1 MKIMMKLLIL
11 LTCILTSSAWA
22 GNSIYIS
29 GNDTS
34 GSGSG
39 ETIFIKQDGANNK
52 VGTSMSSGSEDY
64 FDIHGNN
71 VTVIIKQIG
80 DSNTTAAWSTFKCTN
95 CTLDY
100 QVNGDSNVLNTD
112 IDEIDDSGWWI
123 DVDIT
128 GNSNILAIND
138 TNQSTNGVQNFNV
151 DLDIR
156 GDSNDIWLNHNGNAD
171 NHHLYVY
178 VYGDSNDIEYNMV
191 NGGTGKNTTANAA
204 VGHYN
209 SPDHGMVGDPDLV
222 TIDFWI
228 IGSSNTV
235 HGATHGDNNYM
246 LVEVYGS
253 GQSNILD
260 VHPNANCY
268 VRMVQLGDNEK
279 AYLRV
284 SGSNNTF
291 GMYQDG
297 GNNTLYL
304 YQTTS
309 DSTIYAWQE
318 NGGNTG
324 TINVSGESIYDYT
337 LNYVQN
343 NSGTCTYSFDRNTQS
358 SNTTVNLTNC
368 Q

>member
-1 MKIMMKLLIL
+1 MKKMMKLLIL
-11 LTCILTSSAWA
+11 LLSILTSSAWA

-100 QVNGDSNVLNTD
+100 QVNGNSNVLNTD

-156 GDSNDIWLNHNGNAD
+156 GDSNDVWLNHNGNAD

-178 VYGDSNDIEYNMV
+178 VYGDSND
-191 NGGTGKNTTANAA
+191 
-204 VGHYN
+204 
-209 SPDHGMVGDPDLV
+209 
-222 TIDFWI
+222 
-228 IGSSNTV
+228 
-235 HGATHGDNNYM
+235 
-246 LVEVYGS
+246 VEF
-253 GQSNILD
+253 NI
-260 VHPNANCY
+260 Y
-268 VRMVQLGDNEK
+268 K
-279 AYLRV
+279 
-284 SGSNNTF
+284 
-291 GMYQDG
+291 
-297 GNNTLYL
+297 
-304 YQTTS
+304 
-309 DSTIYAWQE
+309 
-318 NGGNTG
+318 
-324 TINVSGESIYDYT
+324 
-337 LNYVQN
+337 
-343 NSGTCTYSFDRNTQS
+343 
-358 SNTTVNLTNC
+358 
-368 Q
+368 

>member
-22 GNSIYIS
+22 SNKIYIS

-39 ETIFIKQDGANNK
+39 ETIFIKQQGSNNK

-156 GDSNDIWLNHNGNAD
+156 GDSNDVWLNHNGNAD

-178 VYGDSNDIEYNMV
+178 VYGDSNDVEYNMV

-204 VGHYN
+204 IGHYN

-228 IGSSNTV
+228 IGSSNRV

-260 VHPNANCY
+260 VHPNANGY

-291 GMYQDG
+291 GLYQEG
-297 GNNTLYL
+297 GNNSLHL

-318 NGGNTG
+318 NGSNTG
-324 TINVSGESIYDYT
+324 TINVYGDSIYDYT
-337 LNYVQN
+337 LNFTQN
-343 NSGTCTYSFDRNTQS
+343 NSGSCSYTFDRNTQG